1 MRQAILALGCAAA
14 VDAFR
19 VAAGNSFGWMLG
31 KRRGGLHRSE
41 GAASVGC
48 PQLCAQGVAEPS
60 LLDSPHLAVHREAAK
75 DIGARPQIPT
85 LQLPLTHADQDAIS
99 VVISTY
105 QRPDACERA
114 LRSVLTQTESPLE
127 VLVCDNGSTDDTEA
141 RIRAWERRDSRV
153 RYLRAA
159 QNSGTPSTTRNL
171 GIEHARGKMIAFLDD
186 DDEWLPGKLAV
197 QRVAL
202 ATDSADAVA
211 SNALRS
217 DGSVYFPDARP
228 TWQPTQADLL
238 WANPIIASSALV
250 RRDQLRSAGGFP
262 TDIRLKG
269 LEDYA
274 TWLELARRGAR
285 FLVVGDALVR
295 YDDSSDDRLSRDRVR
310 IELAVARLAW
320 GHALRPPVRLAE
332 MKAALRHSAGAVHIS
347 GAEALTALRARAQ
360 AVRQGAITPQ
370 SRSRPLVP
378 GRGRSPRTCC
388 RRCVLR

>member
-1 MRQAILALGCAAA
+1 MT
-14 VDAFR
+14 
-19 VAAGNSFGWMLG
+19 
-31 KRRGGLHRSE
+31 
-41 GAASVGC
+41 
-48 PQLCAQGVAEPS
+48 P
-60 LLDSPHLAVHREAAK
+60 
-75 DIGARPQIPT
+75 
-85 LQLPLTHADQDAIS
+85 ADQDAIS

-127 VLVCDNGSTDDTEA
+127 VLVCDNGSTDNTEA

-228 TWQPTQADLL
+228 TWRPTQADLL

-320 GHALRPPVRLAE
+320 GHALRAPVRLAE

-360 AVRQGAITPQ
+360 AVR
-370 SRSRPLVP
+370 
-378 GRGRSPRTCC
+378 RGRSPLNRG
-388 RRCVLR
+388 VDH